1 MILLI
6 EFSERELSFRGEES
20 DISAISYM
28 YLLFVVF
35 ICRALFFLLLRYLIV
50 ALPLHIFV

>member
-6 EFSERELSFRGEES
+6 EFSERVLNFRGEKS
-20 DISAISYM
+20 NISAINYM
-28 YLLFVVF
+28 YLLFAVF
-35 ICRALFFLLLRYLIV
+35 ILRALFFLLLRYLIV